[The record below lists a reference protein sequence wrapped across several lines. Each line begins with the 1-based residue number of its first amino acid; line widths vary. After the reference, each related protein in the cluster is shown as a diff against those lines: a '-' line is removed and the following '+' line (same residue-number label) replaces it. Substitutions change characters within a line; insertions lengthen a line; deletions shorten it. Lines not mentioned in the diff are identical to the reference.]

1 MLINPFKLDIN
12 MQNNT
17 NTESIDIE
25 SIIKYLSTNYA
36 KYLKNADKD
45 FFVDKIKEYIY
56 LKYKV
61 NNEKDIDSVI
71 SKVLDKIFGYGILQ
85 KYIDDEFTTDI
96 RVVRFDLIYIK
107 QKGKW
112 QKIDEKFESR
122 EALRDYINYCAIK
135 NDKTINYDEP
145 LLIASD
151 KEYKLRIEAGI
162 SPVNSFDD
170 NLVIRI
176 HKNNNDI
183 NLYNLYKKYKMIDKE
198 AFKRLKEIIESKLN
212 VVICGKGGSGKT
224 TLLKA
229 LLKEF
234 DENISITVSEETS
247 ELYIDNKNIIQREI
261 TLDRLDNKI
270 SLEELLKHSLV
281 MSSDVLVVGELKGE
295 ETYVFFDAIN
305 TGHMGITTVHA
316 NSVTSAIDRLVLLF
330 KRNIKAE
337 KYSEDFVKEI
347 LYKNIDYIIY
357 MQDFKLE
364 SIGKVYISNSVNTIQ
379 TIYTRGKDYE

>member
-12 MQNNT
+12 FENNA
-17 NTESIDIE
+17 NTENIDID
-25 SIIKYLSTNYA
+25 SIIKYLSTNYS
-36 KYLKNADKD
+36 KYLKNANKD
-45 FFVDKIKEYIY
+45 FFIDKIKEYIY
-56 LKYKV
+56 LKYKI
-61 NNEKDIDSVI
+61 NNEKDIDTVI

-85 KYIDDEFTTDI
+85 KYIDDEYTTDI
-96 RVVRFDLIYIK
+96 RVVRYDLIYIK

-112 QKIDEKFESR
+112 QKIDERFESK
-122 EALRDYINYCAIK
+122 EDLRDYIKYCAIK
-135 NDKTINYDEP
+135 NNKTINYEEP

-162 SPVNSFDD
+162 SPVNSFND

-176 HKNNNDI
+176 HKNNNEF
-183 NLYNLYKKYKMIDKE
+183 NLSNLYKKYKMLDKE
-198 AFKRLKEIIESKLN
+198 AFNILKEIVKSKSN

-247 ELYIDNKNIIQREI
+247 ELFIDNKNIIQREI
-261 TLDRLDNKI
+261 TLDRAYNKI
-270 SLEELLKHSLV
+270 DLEELLKHSLV

-316 NSVTSAIDRLVLLF
+316 NSLSSAIDRLVLLF

-337 KYSEDFVKEI
+337 KYSEEFIKEI

-357 MQDFKLE
+357 MQDFKLQ
-364 SIGKVYISNSVNTIQ
+364 SIGKVYILDSVNTIQ
-379 TIYTRGKDYE
+379 TIYERGKTYE